1 LKHVDPEVMR
11 VLEEDPWPGNVRELQ
26 NLIQRLVVMVDG
38 ATIGLEHLP
47 QRILYDSTSSK
58 DSLLIPEEGV
68 DFDEEISRIEVAYLE
83 AALRRS
89 GGNKVKAAQLL
100 NIDKQKIHYLCRKYQ
115 VAKASRIQAAHS
127 GI

>member
-1 LKHVDPEVMR
+1 MR

-47 QRILYDSTSSK
+47 QRILYNSTSSK

-115 VAKASRIQAAHS
+115 VAKVSRIQAAHS

>member
-1 LKHVDPEVMR
+1 LKHIDPEVMR

-38 ATIGLEHLP
+38 ATIGEEHLP
-47 QRILYDSTSSK
+47 QRILYNSASSK

-89 GGNKVKAAQLL
+89 GGHKVKAAQLL
-100 NIDKQKIHYLCRKYQ
+100 NIDKQKMHYLCRKYQ
-115 VAKASRIQAAHS
+115 VAKVSRIQAAHS
-127 GI
+127 VV

>member
-1 LKHVDPEVMR
+1 
-11 VLEEDPWPGNVRELQ
+11 
-26 NLIQRLVVMVDG
+26 
-38 ATIGLEHLP
+38 
-47 QRILYDSTSSK
+47 
-58 DSLLIPEEGV
+58 
-68 DFDEEISRIEVAYLE
+68 VAYLE

-115 VAKASRIQAAHS
+115 VAKVSRIQAAHS